1 MTASSTVSRR
11 DQLVDAALTVFARD
25 GVDAASIKKI
35 GRAAGVAP
43 ALIYHYF
50 ESKEALLAAVVARH
64 GFLPQLRRMLAIPP
78 AEPAAE
84 VLPQI
89 ARRMYDLLTE
99 RADLVRVVMATSQ
112 THPDMRNRMDTLT
125 DEAQT
130 LLARYLQARIEAGE
144 VRVHSVAAAARTLL
158 FTVVMWRLAD
168 APAAELDD
176 AIALLVAGLTTA
188 APDPVAVGPEPKTTA
203 PARRTARRSNG

>member
-1 MTASSTVSRR
+1 MAVSSTTSRR
-11 DQLVDAALTVFARD
+11 DRLVDAALTVFAQE

-50 ESKEALLAAVVARH
+50 ESKEALLAAVMERH
-64 GFLPQLRRMLAIPP
+64 GFLPQLRRMLAVPP
-78 AEPAAE
+78 AAPAAE

-89 ARRMYDLLTE
+89 TRQMYELLTE
-99 RADLVRVVMATSQ
+99 RAELVRVVMATSQ
-112 THPDMRNRMDTLT
+112 IHPEMRSRMDALNS
-125 DEAQT
+125 EAQT
-130 LLARYLQARIEAGE
+130 LLARYLQARIETGE
-144 VRVHSVAAAARTLL
+144 LCVHNVQAAARMLL

-176 AIALLVAGLTTA
+176 AIAVLVAGLTTA
-188 APDPVAVGPEPKTTA
+188 APHPGATASEPHATA
-203 PARRTARRSNG
+203 TSRRRTL

>member
-1 MTASSTVSRR
+1 MAVSSTTSRR
-11 DQLVDAALTVFARD
+11 DRLVDAALTVFAQE

-50 ESKEALLAAVVARH
+50 ESKEALLAAVVERH
-64 GFLPQLRRMLAIPP
+64 GFIPQLRRMLAVPP
-78 AEPAAE
+78 TAPATE

-89 ARRMYDLLTE
+89 AQQMYELLTE

-112 THPDMRNRMDTLT
+112 THPEMRRRMDALNA
-125 DEAQT
+125 EAQT
-130 LLARYLQARIEAGE
+130 LLARYLHARVEAGE
-144 VRVHSVAAAARTLL
+144 LHAHNPHAVARLL
-158 FTVVMWRLAD
+158 LSTVAMWRLTD

-176 AIALLVAGLTTA
+176 AIAVLVAGLTATPPKLVA
-188 APDPVAVGPEPKTTA
+188 AEAEPKTAATT
-203 PARRTARRSNG
+203 RKTARRNTV